1 MSSARQ
7 PRQEDKDKDDECATR
22 RNKDKGESKG
32 DISQIK
38 QNNETNKQREK
49 DGDALAALK

>member
-1 MSSARQ
+1 MSSPRQ

-22 RNKDKGESKG
+22 RNKDEGESKG

-38 QNNETNKQREK
+38 KNNEINKQREK